1 MAITELLYYS
11 MIRTLTFI
19 SSLMTVFVKMVMR
32 TGVRC
37 KRERGRVM
45 CKFCQTSMTLFRA
58 PNEFATVGCRED
70 KEGRQANFICTW
82 TTVGPV
88 LIA

>member
-1 MAITELLYYS
+1 
-11 MIRTLTFI
+11 
-19 SSLMTVFVKMVMR
+19 MTVFVKMVMR

-88 LIA
+88 LIAYCICLFLATLRI